1 MLGSA
6 ATRPRR
12 AYRRR
17 EVCEL
22 YGVSLHMVDR
32 LIRDR
37 KIQTRRIGERV
48 LLLSAQD
55 VEREFGVDEDIEISA
70 ETLRELEGLL

>member
-1 MLGSA
+1 MA
-6 ATRPRR
+6 VPAEITPTKR

-48 LLLSAQD
+48 LSQS
-55 VEREFGVDEDIEISA
+55 G
-70 ETLRELEGLL
+70 